1 MQISKRSKI
10 SLAQLLGVLDRQT
23 VHVLFDKYDFY
34 SYQADSVIGIN
45 DEIKSGS
52 EKQLSELIGEVT
64 CTSNTL
70 RNGVSPKYRYDDQ
83 LNEFKKSLLLDGYE
97 IADKTIKSLDPN
109 FEGKEPVEDEL
120 ANEIGRSGLDQN
132 DEIISCLNAS
142 ASDFIKAQPDYN
154 GSLTNIRICLE
165 TIVRKIASTKGF
177 VTNRSGNTWG
187 PSLGYLKT
195 NGFFTEKEEKT
206 LASIFTFVSDGAHV
220 PIGFSEEEFV
230 RLGRNICASMC
241 YFVIKK
247 YNAQQSATGRPGE
260 LSAF

>member
-10 SLAQLLGVLDRQT
+10 SLSQLLGVLDSQT
-23 VHVLFDKYDFY
+23 VHVLFDKYDY
-34 SYQADSVIGIN
+34 DSYQASSIIGIN

-52 EKQLSELIGEVT
+52 ERQLTELIGEIIRT
-64 CTSNTL
+64 GSTL
-70 RNGVSPKYRYDDQ
+70 RNGVSPRYKYDDL
-83 LNEFKKSLLLDGYE
+83 LNEFRKSLLLDGYE
-97 IADKTIKSLDPN
+97 IGDKTIKSLDPN

-120 ANEIGRSGLDQN
+120 VNELNKSGLDEN
-132 DEIISCLNAS
+132 DEIVSCLNAS

-165 TIVRKIASTKGF
+165 TIVRKIAFKKDF
-177 VTNRSGNTWG
+177 VTNVSGNTWG
-187 PSLGYLKT
+187 PSLGYLKAT
-195 NGFFTEKEEKT
+195 DFLTEKEEKA
-206 LASIFTFVSDGAHV
+206 LASIFTFVSDGAHI

-247 YNAQQSATGRPGE
+247 YNA
-260 LSAF
+260 